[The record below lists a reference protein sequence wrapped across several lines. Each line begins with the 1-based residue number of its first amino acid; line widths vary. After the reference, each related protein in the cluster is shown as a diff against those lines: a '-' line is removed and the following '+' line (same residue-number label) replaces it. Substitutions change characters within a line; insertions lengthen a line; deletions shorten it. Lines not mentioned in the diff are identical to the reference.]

1 MGKKKE
7 FTGMKKRIHYSTK
20 FMGVSPLGLLDGKF
34 AVITGAARSIGA
46 STALSFATHGAKGI
60 VIVDIDIDT
69 ANDTAG
75 KISNKTGCKCIA
87 VKANVADEADVL
99 NVFHEVSSKFGAID
113 IMVNNAGLCKIVSID
128 EITMRDWDRTM
139 DINLKGTFLFSRE
152 ALKMMRS
159 QNYGRIINI
168 ASQAGKIGGLIAG
181 PDYSAS
187 KAGILC
193 LTKTFAKAAAP
204 FNISVNSVAPGLI
217 GTEMT
222 RDFGYDAS
230 TVPLGRIGTPEEVAD
245 VILFLASEMS
255 RYITGACIDVNGGMS
270 MW

>member
-1 MGKKKE
+1 MMILKNK
-7 FTGMKKRIHYSTK
+7 T
-20 FMGVSPLGLLDGKF
+20 

-46 STALSFATHGAKGI
+46 ATALGFALHGAKGI
-60 VIVDIDIDT
+60 VIVDIDIDA
-69 ANDTAG
+69 ANETAG
-75 KISNKTGCKCIA
+75 KISDKTGCKCIA

-99 NVFHEVSSKFGAID
+99 NVFDVVSSKFGVID
-113 IMVNNAGLCKIVSID
+113 IMVNNAGICKIVSID
-128 EITMRDWDRTM
+128 EIAMKDWDRTM

-152 ALKMMRS
+152 ALKMMKY
-159 QNYGRIINI
+159 QNSGRIINI

-204 FNISVNSVAPGLI
+204 YNINVNSVAPGLI

-222 RDFGYDAS
+222 QTFGYDKAL
-230 TVPLGRIGTPEEVAD
+230 VPLGRIGTSEEVAD
-245 VILFLASEMS
+245 VVLFLASDMS
-255 RYITGACIDVNGGMS
+255 RYVTGACIDVNGGMT